1 MQGFDAVTV
10 AATEAPAEDSPV
22 RLAYVPALDGLRG
35 IAILLVMVWHTGVPF
50 LKGGYI
56 GVDIFFVLSGFLI
69 TALLLQEYDHS
80 GRISIRRFYL
90 RRALRLLPAYLV
102 MLAVFCAV
110 SFAVLNANEAKS
122 NMFDALI
129 ALGYLSNWV
138 MAFSIRSMDFL
149 GHTWSLAIEE
159 QFYLMWPLLLIALL
173 RLSTK
178 RYQIVVAVI
187 LLAMLALGLRVS
199 FYLDGAAFGRINN
212 GLDTRSDGLMI
223 GCSGGIIWASG
234 FLHAASGAMVR
245 KFLLFISPLAMAALA
260 VCAMRVRLGDPRM
273 ILWGVILVE
282 LLVLVIILDV
292 LMNPRSIVG
301 KVLAMKWLVWI
312 GMISYGL
319 YLWHYPI
326 YRTLA
331 NIGFPGLAG
340 YVFCFLVPFAFA
352 ALSYYVIEKPV
363 LRTKQRYAQFSRG
376 APTRTGS
383 GVDRVNAAIRGE

>member
-1 MQGFDAVTV
+1 MTV
-10 AATEAPAEDSPV
+10 AAAEAPTKDIPV
-22 RLAYVPALDGLRG
+22 RLANVPALDGLRG

-69 TALLLQEYDHS
+69 TTLLLQEFDHS

-110 SFAVLNANEAKS
+110 SVAVLSAEEARS
-122 NMFDALI
+122 NMIDALI
-129 ALGYLSNWV
+129 ALGYLSNWA

-159 QFYLMWPLLLIALL
+159 QFYLLWPLVLIALL
-173 RLSTK
+173 RLSTR
-178 RYQIVVAVI
+178 RYQVVVAAV
-187 LLAMLALGLRVS
+187 LLALLAWGLRVAL
-199 FYLDGAAFGRINN
+199 YRDGAGFGRINN
-212 GLDTRSDGLMI
+212 GLDTRSDGLML
-223 GCSGGIIWASG
+223 GCAVGIIWSSG
-234 FLHAASGAMVR
+234 FLHGAVGAMLRNSLV
-245 KFLLFISPLAMAALA
+245 LISPLALAALA
-260 VCAMRVRLGDPRM
+260 LCAMRVRLGDPRM
-273 ILWGVILVE
+273 ILWGAVLVE
-282 LLVLVIILDV
+282 LLVVVIILDV
-292 LMNPRSIVG
+292 LVNPRSIVARF
-301 KVLAMKWLVWI
+301 LAMKWLVWI

-340 YVFCFLVPFAFA
+340 YIFCFLVPFAFA
-352 ALSYYVIEKPV
+352 AMSYYVIEKPV
-363 LRTKQRYAQFSRG
+363 LRIKQRYAHFSRG
-376 APTRTGS
+376 APTTATS
-383 GVDRVNAAIRGE
+383 GH